1 MQRVQTLHCIKLS
14 NISFTE
20 NAVQIIVTD
29 ILKTSNANRHL
40 ELLFFKK
47 FDENRRLCAYRHL
60 QMYIDKTR
68 LIRSS
73 EDYLFVSFQ
82 KPHLRV
88 LINPLFRVGFAVF

>member
-40 ELLFFKK
+40 EPLFFKK